1 MEFLKK
7 KGKTIYLHV
16 KYRLQYKKRGKCDPF
31 IQTLFTPVE
40 IINTKKADNFT
51 WTTYKEGFY
60 KICCIFNAILHNG
73 CSYHMYAVASTKLI
87 SHKLFLSSFSV
98 SLDDFVTD
106 ILWCFTCHAKCVFC
120 CEIMECKS
128 LASPRW
134 SVSQSYCLEQNTQLF
149 FSINEQNF

>member
-73 CSYHMYAVASTKLI
+73 CSYHMYA
-87 SHKLFLSSFSV
+87 SF
-98 SLDDFVTD
+98 DDFVTD

-128 LASPRW
+128 LASPR
-134 SVSQSYCLEQNTQLF
+134 
-149 FSINEQNF
+149 